1 MKLQPKSA
9 WFVVAL
15 VLCLLVAP
23 LVLSEFSIT
32 LLNYIGLAS
41 LVVLGLVL
49 LTGVSGLTSF
59 GQAAFVG
66 LGAYTTAVLTTST
79 TLPGWLGWL
88 AASPWLTLIAGQL
101 LTIAVAAALGLI
113 TLRLSGHYLPL
124 GTIAW
129 GISLYFLFGTS
140 EMLGGYTG
148 RGGLPPI
155 SVFGKSLE
163 SGREIFYLIW
173 AFVLVAVLTA
183 RNLLDSREGRA
194 IRALKGGRVMAESM
208 GVNTWAS
215 RMVVFVLAAMMACAS
230 GWLYAHMQRFVNPT
244 PFSLPAGIEYL
255 FMAVVG
261 GASFVWGALLGAS
274 VLTVSNQWLRDWL
287 PQIVGQAGNFETIV
301 FGVLM
306 IVILQR
312 APDGLWPAITKR
324 IGWREPRKSI
334 DSQRPSLARA
344 PIARQGERLLDVQ
357 SVSKRFGGLVAVDQI
372 SLNTHAGEIVALIGP
387 NGAGKSTVFNVVSG
401 VLDAT
406 SGAVFFRGR
415 SVAGAQSRDIAK
427 LGMSRTFQ
435 HVRLLP
441 QMSVIDNVA
450 IGAHRRE
457 YPGLVAG
464 VVAGAWRLDR
474 RNESKLLSEAA
485 RQLERVGLAGHMFDA
500 AGSLPLGKQR
510 TLEIARALASDPV
523 LLLLDEPAA
532 GLRYLEKK
540 SLIELLRKLRG
551 EGLGILLVEHDM
563 DFVMGLAD
571 RVYVMDFG
579 QKIAEG
585 IPAQVQRDARVI
597 EAYLGGVDDRD
608 AA

>member
-1 MKLQPKSA
+1 MKLQAKPGWFSA
-9 WFVVAL
+9 AL
-15 VLCLLVAP
+15 VLCLLIAP

-79 TLPGWLGWL
+79 ALPSGFAWL
-88 AASPWLTLIAGQL
+88 AASPWLALIAGLL
-101 LTIAVAAALGLI
+101 LTVAVAAALGLI

-140 EMLGGYTG
+140 ELLGGHTG

-155 SVFGKSLE
+155 SIFGKSLE

-173 AFVLVAVLTA
+173 AFVLAAVLTT

-215 RMVVFVLAAMMACAS
+215 RMIVFVLAAMMACAS

-244 PFSLPAGIEYL
+244 PFSLHAGIEYL
-255 FMAVVG
+255 FMAVIG
-261 GASFVWGALLGAS
+261 GASFVWGAVLGSS
-274 VLTVSNQWLRDWL
+274 VITVSNQWLRDWL
-287 PQIVGQAGNFETIV
+287 PQIVGQAGNYETIV

-312 APDGLWPAITKR
+312 APDGLWPAITRR
-324 IGWREPRKSI
+324 IVLRGARSFVETQQSSLSRDAIVRKN
-334 DSQRPSLARA
+334 
-344 PIARQGERLLDVQ
+344 EMLLDAQ
-357 SVSKRFGGLVAVDQI
+357 SISKRFGGLVAVDQMT
-372 SLNTHAGEIVALIGP
+372 LNARAGEIVALIGP

-406 SGAVFFRGR
+406 SGAISFRGR
-415 SVAGAQSRDIAK
+415 SIAGVASRDIAK
-427 LGMSRTFQ
+427 MGLSRTFQ

-464 VVAGAWRLDR
+464 AVTGAWRLDR
-474 RNESKLLSEAA
+474 RNESRLLAEAA
-485 RQLERVGLAGHMFDA
+485 RQIERVGLSEHMLDA

-510 TLEIARALASDPV
+510 TLEIARALASDPA

-532 GLRYLEKK
+532 GLRYLEKR
-540 SLIELLRKLRG
+540 SLAELLRKLRD

-585 IPAQVQRDARVI
+585 TPVDVQRDPRVI
-597 EAYLGGVDDRD
+597 EAYLGGVDERD

>member
-1 MKLQPKSA
+1 MKRQLKSSLLVA
-9 WFVVAL
+9 AL
-15 VLCLLVAP
+15 VLGLLAAP

-79 TLPGWLGWL
+79 SLPSALAWLGV
-88 AASPWLTLIAGQL
+88 SPWFTLVAGLL

-140 EMLGGYTG
+140 EMLGGHTG

-155 SVFGKSLE
+155 SILGRPLE

-173 AFVLVAVLTA
+173 AFLLAALLTT

-215 RMVVFVLAAMMACAS
+215 RMIVFVLAAMMACAS

-244 PFSLPAGIEYL
+244 PFSLHAGIEYL

-261 GASFVWGALLGAS
+261 GASFVWGAVLGSS
-274 VLTVSNQWLRDWL
+274 VITISNQWLRDWL
-287 PQIVGQAGNFETIV
+287 PQIVGQAGNYETIV

-312 APDGLWPAITKR
+312 APDGLWPALVRVVTGRGSSK
-324 IGWREPRKSI
+324 EPRK
-334 DSQRPSLARA
+334 
-344 PIARQGERLLDVQ
+344 
-357 SVSKRFGGLVAVDQI
+357 
-372 SLNTHAGEIVALIGP
+372 
-387 NGAGKSTVFNVVSG
+387 
-401 VLDAT
+401 
-406 SGAVFFRGR
+406 
-415 SVAGAQSRDIAK
+415 
-427 LGMSRTFQ
+427 
-435 HVRLLP
+435 
-441 QMSVIDNVA
+441 
-450 IGAHRRE
+450 
-457 YPGLVAG
+457 
-464 VVAGAWRLDR
+464 
-474 RNESKLLSEAA
+474 
-485 RQLERVGLAGHMFDA
+485 
-500 AGSLPLGKQR
+500 
-510 TLEIARALASDPV
+510 PV
-523 LLLLDEPAA
+523 EPA
-532 GLRYLEKK
+532 
-540 SLIELLRKLRG
+540 
-551 EGLGILLVEHDM
+551 
-563 DFVMGLAD
+563 
-571 RVYVMDFG
+571 
-579 QKIAEG
+579 
-585 IPAQVQRDARVI
+585 
-597 EAYLGGVDDRD
+597 
-608 AA
+608 

>member
-9 WFVVAL
+9 WFVAAL
-15 VLCLLVAP
+15 IGCLLVAP

-79 TLPGWLGWL
+79 DLPSGLAWL
-88 AASPWLTLIAGQL
+88 AASPWLALIAGLL
-101 LTIAVAAALGLI
+101 LTIAVAATLGFL

-140 EMLGGYTG
+140 EMLGGHTG

-155 SVFGKSLE
+155 SIFGKSLE

-173 AFVLVAVLTA
+173 AFLLAAVLTT

-194 IRALKGGRVMAESM
+194 IRALKGGRVMAEAM
-208 GVNTWAS
+208 GVNTWSS
-215 RMVVFVLAAMMACAS
+215 RMIAFVLAAMMACAS

-244 PFSLPAGIEYL
+244 PFSLHAGIEYL

-261 GASFVWGALLGAS
+261 GASYVWGAILGAS

-324 IGWREPRKSI
+324 ITGSDPRRSI
-334 DSQRPSLARA
+334 DARQLPARA
-344 PIARQGERLLDVQ
+344 PIARRGEPLLDVQ
-357 SVSKRFGGLVAVDQI
+357 GVSKRFGGLVAVDQI
-372 SLNTHAGEIVALIGP
+372 SLKAHAGEIVALIGP

-415 SVAGAQSRDIAK
+415 NVAGAQSRDIAK

-441 QMSVIDNVA
+441 QMSVIENVA

-457 YPGLVAG
+457 YPGLIAG
-464 VVAGAWRLDR
+464 VVAGAWRLDHH
-474 RNESKLLSEAA
+474 NESKLLSEAA
-485 RQLERVGLAGHMFDA
+485 RQLDRVGLAEHRFDA

-510 TLEIARALASDPV
+510 TLEIARALASDPA

-532 GLRYLEKK
+532 GLRYLEKR
-540 SLIELLRKLRG
+540 SLGDLLRKLRD

-585 IPAQVQRDARVI
+585 TPTEVQRHPRVI
-597 EAYLGGVDDRD
+597 EAYLGGVDEQD

>member
-1 MKLQPKSA
+1 MKLQAKPS
-9 WFVVAL
+9 WFVAAL
-15 VLCLLVAP
+15 VLGLVVAP
-23 LVLSEFSIT
+23 LVLAEFSIT

-79 TLPGWLGWL
+79 ELPSALAWL
-88 AASPWLTLIAGQL
+88 ATSPWLTLIAGLL
-101 LTIAVAAALGLI
+101 LTVVVAAALGLI

-140 EMLGGYTG
+140 ETLGGHTG
-148 RGGLPPI
+148 RGGLPAI
-155 SVFGKSLE
+155 SMFGRSLE

-173 AFVLVAVLTA
+173 AFVLVALLTT

-215 RMVVFVLAAMMACAS
+215 RMIVFVLAAMLACAS

-244 PFSLPAGIEYL
+244 PFSLHAGIDYL
-255 FMAVVG
+255 FMTVIG
-261 GASFVWGALLGAS
+261 GASFVWGAVLGSS

-287 PQIVGQAGNFETIV
+287 PQIVGQAGNYETIV

-324 IGWREPRKSI
+324 LAIRESRRPLGSHPTLPRA
-334 DSQRPSLARA
+334 QPA
-344 PIARQGERLLDVQ
+344 PRRELLLDVQ
-357 SVSKRFGGLVAVDQI
+357 AITKRFGGLVAVDQL
-372 SLNTHAGEIVALIGP
+372 SLSVRAGEIVALIGP
-387 NGAGKSTVFNVVSG
+387 NGAGKSTAFNVISG
-401 VLDAT
+401 VLDA
-406 SGAVFFRGR
+406 SGGSVQFAGR
-415 SVAGAQSRDIAK
+415 SITGATSRDIARMG
-427 LGMSRTFQ
+427 LSRTFQ

-441 QMSVIDNVA
+441 QMSVLDNVA
-450 IGAHRRE
+450 IGAHRRA
-457 YPGLVAG
+457 YPGLLVGVAT
-464 VVAGAWRLDR
+464 GAWRLDR
-474 RNESKLLSEAA
+474 RSEAMLLA
-485 RQLERVGLAGHMFDA
+485 EAATQLERVSLASHADDD
-500 AGSLPLGKQR
+500 AGSLPLGQQR
-510 TLEIARALASDPV
+510 TLEIARALASDPKLV
-523 LLLLDEPAA
+523 LLDEPAA
-532 GLRYLEKK
+532 GLRYMEKRA
-540 SLIELLRKLRG
+540 LGELLRKLRDD
-551 EGLGILLVEHDM
+551 GLGVLLVEHDM

-571 RVYVMDFG
+571 RVVVMDFG

-585 IPAQVQRDARVI
+585 TPAEVQRDARVI
-597 EAYLGGVDDRD
+597 EAYLGGVDEKD

>member
-1 MKLQPKSA
+1 
-9 WFVVAL
+9 
-15 VLCLLVAP
+15 
-23 LVLSEFSIT
+23 
-32 LLNYIGLAS
+32 
-41 LVVLGLVL
+41 
-49 LTGVSGLTSF
+49 
-59 GQAAFVG
+59 
-66 LGAYTTAVLTTST
+66 
-79 TLPGWLGWL
+79 
-88 AASPWLTLIAGQL
+88 
-101 LTIAVAAALGLI
+101 
-113 TLRLSGHYLPL
+113 
-124 GTIAW
+124 
-129 GISLYFLFGTS
+129 
-140 EMLGGYTG
+140 
-148 RGGLPPI
+148 
-155 SVFGKSLE
+155 
-163 SGREIFYLIW
+163 
-173 AFVLVAVLTA
+173 
-183 RNLLDSREGRA
+183 
-194 IRALKGGRVMAESM
+194 
-208 GVNTWAS
+208 
-215 RMVVFVLAAMMACAS
+215 
-230 GWLYAHMQRFVNPT
+230 MQRFVNPT
-244 PFSLPAGIEYL
+244 PFSLHAGIEYL
-255 FMAVVG
+255 FMTVVG

-312 APDGLWPAITKR
+312 APEGLWPAITKR
-324 IGWREPRKSI
+324 IASLEPRRSI
-334 DSQRPSLARA
+334 GPQQFPLVRA
-344 PIARQGERLLDVQ
+344 AIARHGEMLLDVQ
-357 SVSKRFGGLVAVDQI
+357 SVSKRFGGLVAVDHI
-372 SLNTHAGEIVALIGP
+372 SLSAHAAEIVALIGP

-415 SVAGAQSRDIAK
+415 NVAGAESRDIAK
-427 LGMSRTFQ
+427 LGLSRTFQ

-474 RNESKLLSEAA
+474 RSESKLSSEAA
-485 RQLERVGLAGHMFDA
+485 RQLERVGLAEHMFDA

-532 GLRYLEKK
+532 GLRYLEKR
-540 SLIELLRKLRG
+540 SLSELLRKLRG

-585 IPAQVQRDARVI
+585 TPAQVQRDARVI
-597 EAYLGGVDDRD
+597 EAYLGGLEGND